1 MKNSLQRK
9 LFSIVALMLLVASS
23 AFAQRTIRGKV
34 IDAVTQESLPG
45 ASVSVKGTT
54 DGTTTEVDGS
64 FTLKTNAE
72 NVTLVVN
79 YLGYGQ
85 LEFPVSGSNAGTL
98 RLRASENNINEVVVT
113 GNSFAI
119 ERETPVAMST
129 ITSEVIVEKA
139 SQQEFPEL
147 LKSTPGVYAT
157 RGSGGG
163 FGDSRINM
171 RGFQSANIAV
181 LINGIPVNDMESGRV
196 FWSNWAGLTDVTKF
210 MQTQRGL
217 GASKVAVPS
226 IGGTI
231 NIQTRTTDAKQG
243 GFISQSFG
251 NNNYNKTAFSLSS
264 GLSEKGWAFSIAG
277 SKNTGDGWF
286 EGLAY
291 EAYTYFFNV
300 SKVINEK
307 HTLSLTGFGAPQYHG
322 SRFERRGIQ
331 YYKDAPQ
338 GIRFNPN
345 WGVLNGENQ
354 TISGNFYHK
363 PQVSLNHYWT
373 INETSSL
380 STAVYGSLGQGGNEF
395 PNNANLFLGTRT
407 AGEYSPVDIDKLVD
421 MNVAS
426 TDGNAVAYLQSN
438 RNDHIWTGVLSTY
451 QKSLTENF
459 DLLAGVDL
467 RYYRGIH
474 YNSVRNLLGAE
485 YVLDRYTG
493 GRGDINNPNNIA
505 RTGDKIQFDWDGI
518 VNWGGGF
525 LQGEYKV
532 GPLAAFVSLAA
543 SNTSYQRL
551 DRFRYASNDPA
562 RKSEKVNFFGFQT
575 KGGANYNLTE
585 NHNVFANVGYFEK
598 APFFTTVFPGR
609 DLSRNQNVPNADAEN
624 EKILSY
630 ELGYGFRTANF
641 TANVNLYR
649 TTWKDRTLSR
659 NLTGQDGNP
668 LFVNLLGVDALHQG
682 LEIDFRYEPIR
693 RVTLTGMLSVGDWT
707 WTNDI
712 SEVVVEAS
720 QLSSNRPEVIGPF
733 NIAGLK
739 VGDAPQTTA
748 ALGLNIN
755 VIDDLKI
762 GADYNYYANFSSDFN
777 PTSLPVNRDP
787 YTWKVPNY
795 SLLDLNAVF
804 RFKFAGMNASL
815 IGNVNNVLDTEYI
828 SDALANF
835 VAPGE
840 NRPAVSNAT
849 NSSVYFGA
857 GRTWTTT
864 LRINF

>member
-1 MKNSLQRK
+1 MKNFLQRK
-9 LFSIVALMLLVASS
+9 LYYIVALMLLVSSS
-23 AFAQRTIRGKV
+23 ALAQRTVRGKV
-34 IDAVTQESLPG
+34 IDAVTQEALPG
-45 ASVSVKGTT
+45 ATVTVKGGSEAVATGV
-54 DGTTTEVDGS
+54 DGTFGIDV
-64 FTLKTNAE
+64 NAE
-72 NVTLVVN
+72 NPTLVVN
-79 YLGYGQ
+79 YIGYNQ
-85 LEFPVSGSNAGTL
+85 KEVAVSGSNAGTI
-98 RLRASENNINEVVVT
+98 RLQATENSISEVVIT
-113 GNSFAI
+113 GASYAI
-119 ERETPVAMST
+119 DRQTPVAMST
-129 ITSEVIVEKA
+129 ITSDVIIEKV

-157 RGSGGG
+157 RGTGGG
-163 FGDSRINM
+163 YGDARINM

-196 FWSNWAGLTDVTKF
+196 FWSNWAGLTDVTRS

-231 NIQTRTTDAKQG
+231 NILTRTTDAKQG
-243 GFISQSFG
+243 GFISQSIG
-251 NNNYNKTAFSLSS
+251 NNNFNKTAFSLSS
-264 GLSEKGWAFSIAG
+264 GLTENGWAFSIAG
-277 SKNTGDGWF
+277 SRNTGDGWF

-291 EAYTYFFNV
+291 EAYTYFFNI
-300 SKVINEK
+300 SKIINEK
-307 HTLSLTGFGAPQYHG
+307 HTLSLTGFGAPQEHG
-322 SRFERRGIQ
+322 SRFEREGIQ
-331 YYKDAPQ
+331 YYRNAPQ
-338 GIRFNPN
+338 GRRFNPN
-345 WGVLNGENQ
+345 WGILNGENK

-373 INETSSL
+373 IDETSSV
-380 STAVYGSLGQGGNEF
+380 STALYGSIGRGGNEF

-407 AGEYSPVDIDKLVD
+407 GGRYSPVDINALVD

-426 TDGNAVAYLQSN
+426 PDGNAVAYLQSN

-451 QKSLTENF
+451 QKRVGDNLE
-459 DLLAGVDL
+459 LLGGLDL

-493 GRGDINNPNNIA
+493 GRGDINNPLNMA

-525 LQGEYKV
+525 LQAEYKT

-543 SNTSYQRL
+543 SNTSYQRV
-551 DRFRYASNDPA
+551 DRFRYLADDPN
-562 RKSEKVNFFGFQT
+562 RTSEKVNFFGYQT

-585 NHNVFANVGYFEK
+585 NHNVFANVGYFTK

-609 DLSRNQNVPNADAEN
+609 DFSANQNVPNADAEN

-630 ELGYGFRTANF
+630 ELGYGYRSSVFN
-641 TANVNLYR
+641 ANVNLYR

-659 NLTGQDGNP
+659 NFTGQDGNP
-668 LFVNLLGVDALHQG
+668 VFVNLLGVNALHQG
-682 LEIDFRYEPIR
+682 VEVDFRYEPIR

-707 WTNDI
+707 WLNNVN
-712 SEVVVEAS
+712 EVVVES
-720 QLSSNRPEVIGPF
+720 SNLSSEQIIGPF

-748 ALGLNIN
+748 ALGLDFRFIE
-755 VIDDLKI
+755 DFKI
-762 GADYNYYANFSSDFN
+762 GVDYNYYANFSSDFN
-777 PTSLPVNRDP
+777 PINLPSNRASA
-787 YTWKVPNY
+787 TWKVPNY

-804 RFKFAGMNASL
+804 KFKFAGLNASL
-815 IGNVNNVLDTEYI
+815 IGNVNNVFDTEYI
-828 SDALANF
+828 SDALGNF
-835 VAPGE
+835 DRETG
-840 NRPAVSNAT
+840 VSTAGNA
-849 NSSVYFGA
+849 SVYYGI
-857 GRTWTTT
+857 GRTWSTT

>member
-1 MKNSLQRK
+1 MFFSSL
-9 LFSIVALMLLVASS
+9 SV
-23 AFAQRTIRGKV
+23 FAQRTVRGKV

-45 ASVSVKGTT
+45 ASVGVKGTT
-54 DGTTTEVDGS
+54 DGVSTDIDGG
-64 FTLKTNAE
+64 FAIKVNAD
-72 NVTLVVN
+72 NITLVVN
-79 YLGYGQ
+79 YVGYVTQ
-85 LEFPVSGSNAGTL
+85 EVAVTGSNAGTIKL
-98 RLRASENNINEVVVT
+98 QANASSINEVVVT
-113 GNSFAI
+113 ANSFAI

-129 ITSEVIVEKA
+129 ITSDVIVEKA

-163 FGDSRINM
+163 FGDARINM

-196 FWSNWAGLTDVTKF
+196 FWSNWAGLTDVTRF

-217 GASKVAVPS
+217 GASRVAVPS

-231 NIQTRTTDAKQG
+231 NIATRTTDAKRG
-243 GFISQSFG
+243 GFISQSIG

-264 GLSEKGWAFSIAG
+264 GLNEKGWAFSIAG
-277 SKNTGDGWF
+277 SRNTGDGWF

-300 SKVINEK
+300 SKIINEH

-331 YYKDAPQ
+331 YYRDAPQ

-345 WGVLNGENQ
+345 WGILNGENK

-363 PQVSLNHYWT
+363 PQLSLNHYWT
-373 INETSSL
+373 IDESSSL
-380 STAVYGSLGQGGNEF
+380 STAVYASIGRGGNEF

-407 AGEYSPVDIDKLVD
+407 GGEYSPVDINALVD
-421 MNVAS
+421 QNVAS
-426 TDGNAVAYLQSN
+426 PDGRAVAFLQSN
-438 RNDHIWTGVLSTY
+438 RNDHVWVGTLSTY
-451 QKSLTENF
+451 QKSLTDKF
-459 DLLAGVDL
+459 DLLGGLDL

-474 YNSVRNLLGAE
+474 YNSVRNLLGAD
-485 YVLDRYTG
+485 YVLDRYTTG
-493 GRGDINNPNNIA
+493 ASGDINNPNKMA
-505 RTGDKIQFDWDGI
+505 KTGDKIGYNWDGL
-518 VNWGGGF
+518 VFWEGGF
-525 LQGEYKV
+525 LQGEYKT

-543 SNTSYQRL
+543 SNTSYKRF
-551 DRFRYASNDPA
+551 DYFRYTADDPN
-562 RKSEKVNFFGFQT
+562 RESKTVHFFGYQA
-575 KGGANYNLTE
+575 KGGANYNLNE

-609 DLSRNQNVPNADAEN
+609 DFTTNQNLPNEEAEN

-630 ELGYGFRTANF
+630 ELGYGYRSSIF

-649 TTWKDRTLSR
+649 TTWKDRTLAR
-659 NLTGQDGNP
+659 NFTGQDGNP
-668 LFVNLLGVDALHQG
+668 IFVNLLGVNALHQG
-682 LEIDFRYEPIR
+682 VEVDFEYHPIKGVNLR
-693 RVTLTGMLSVGDWT
+693 GMLSVGDWT
-707 WTNDI
+707 WLNNVDQ
-712 SEVVVEAS
+712 VVVE
-720 QLSSNRPEVIGPF
+720 SSNLSREQIIGPF

-748 ALGLNIN
+748 ALGLDVNI
-755 VIDDLKI
+755 IEDLKI
-762 GADYNYYANFSSDFN
+762 GADYNYYADFSADFN
-777 PTSLPVNRDP
+777 PVSLPNNRATG
-787 YTWKVPNY
+787 TWKVPNY
-795 SLLDLNAVF
+795 SLLDLNAVY
-804 RFKFAGMNASL
+804 RFKFAGLNASI
-815 IGNVNNVLDTEYI
+815 IGNVNNVFNTEYI

-835 VAPGE
+835 VSPGGDA
-840 NRPAVSNAT
+840 PAVSNAS
-849 NSSVYFGA
+849 NSSVYFGQ